1 VSDPTDPSNA
11 AGDFRGSREE
21 KRQDETVMINADN
34 LSELVA
40 SAKGGPQVEPAQDS
54 PKPEALANEDGLAD
68 SQLGRILVIAGIIV
82 VLLAAII
89 IVYVN
94 VIQK

>member
-1 VSDPTDPSNA
+1 MSDPTDQGNA
-11 AGDFRGSREE
+11 GGDFRGSREE

-34 LSELVA
+34 LSDLVA
-40 SAKGGPQVEPAQDS
+40 SAKGGTPVEPAQDS
-54 PKPEALANEDGLAD
+54 PKPGPLADEEELAD

-94 VIQK
+94 VIQ

>member
-1 VSDPTDPSNA
+1 VSDPTEQGS

-34 LSELVA
+34 LSDLVA
-40 SAKGGPQVEPAQDS
+40 SAKGGTPVESAPQA
-54 PKPEALANEDGLAD
+54 PKPGPLDEEDDLAD

-94 VIQK
+94 VIQ